1 MLSTPVLKRIISL
14 VCISIVST
22 QGEQPHAVSGYFG
35 AGLTIASVLEFEDG
49 KKIIFTIH
57 VSSIGPIKQMRGRF
71 SFPKALGMIREILF
85 KDYTLLGRLWPSV
98 LLTKFHVT

>member
-22 QGEQPHAVSGYFG
+22 QGEQSLAVSGHFG

-49 KKIIFTIH
+49 KRIIFTIH
-57 VSSIGPIKQMRGRF
+57 ESSIRPIKQMRGRF
-71 SFPKALGMIREILF
+71 SFSKTLGVISEILL
-85 KDYTLLGRLWPSV
+85 KNYTLLGRLWSSV
-98 LLTKFHVT
+98 LYTKFQVT